1 MKVLKRKRL
10 LLMLSLPLVL
20 IMAGIVWSMVSK
32 IDAGPASYPIRLLEV
47 TEDGASQLSS
57 LKTGLTDFTVVTMS
71 MKRFVALRD
80 DLDGQ
85 YDGIYIGKGT
95 YSPVTLGNLKD
106 KDPSVRS
113 KAMNTSAVQNDITR
127 LRADDITKLFIDKG
141 LYVIFHEQTFLNQEK
156 SGASKGIL
164 YEAFNPLRS
173 STAKKSNVLFLND
186 NGLTDF
192 FNGLKTDSSILKQR
206 PQLEIT
212 NSSEIKNYVPAST
225 DGKIYVPGDKLKFN
239 FSVGNTID
247 LENHP
252 LTAKLYINLDKSI
265 AMSEQQ
271 VVASVKVNK
280 ATGTLEYTLPRTF
293 SGLLYWKLEIS
304 NPTSTLQL
312 KDYERG
318 SIRYRNEKTVV
329 KVLQVT
335 PAGTGTIPESSLKK
349 TVNMN
354 QDYLASTDYSLDITV
369 MTMDE
374 FNSYV
379 ENTYTKTQNYGLNG
393 VYDMLLFGFRDEYYL
408 KAIMKTRS
416 IEAVENFIGISHQ
429 SVMFTHDTVIN
440 LYGANTWVNNFKEIT
455 GQKDPVVNLGHNAL
469 NPSTKVKP
477 VNDGLLMQY
486 PFYLSQQNSD
496 GAQTSIDVPK
506 VAKTHNQ
513 YFTLDLEDPTVVPWY
528 NIISEPSN
536 TDQRT
541 PDDSWNHYYTY
552 SKSNVTYSGTGHLF
566 GSGLSS
572 SEAVFPVW
580 EQKLFVNTMYR
591 AFMGS
596 NHAPKITV
604 YAPDSGTVIPSYQDK
619 LTVSYSVADLD
630 LKDRSVT
637 TSLKFIVKG
646 TELTSPDYIIK
657 DRRVGSEETI
667 TQTFRN
673 PLSESGDIQIVITA
687 QDDQGASAS
696 PVTIPLTVKKVDSSL
711 SISRSQSATKIGRD
725 KTVTIDYSITP
736 KTLPLTEVQPPHQ
749 GKDNLVI
756 SNLRYEETF
765 APNLEISKEALPQG
779 FTRTG
784 SLTEGYT
791 ITATFDDI
799 KFLLTTVDGVK
810 YYKPVN
816 PNSTVDPL
824 IYKFTLSFIPKAA
837 QKYVLDNSSITF
849 DEIHA
854 VAEPVTTATASPTAV
869 ATVAATATATATP
882 TPTPIPTPVPIVDAF
897 DPSVSTTGSTLGL
910 AGDFNIF
917 ALKNI
922 DISIG
927 NLNVDG
933 NVAAGWDITMGNKSG
948 GVVIKPKGIM
958 IAGQDFTYNSNS
970 GSDTGIEINA
980 DITYGRNFNNN
991 VRSLSNIHGDIKQG
1005 NPINFDKTAAY
1016 LKALSVHLNTLSP
1029 AVSTKPVNGLLVFEG
1044 QRADYNV
1051 FKVSADDIKPGG
1063 MKFKIPK
1070 SSIAIVNI
1078 IGDSPQFTNIWYDFG
1093 ETDSSHILYNFPNA
1107 STLRTEGT
1115 FYGNFLAPLAIMRSD
1130 STNITGSIIVESFS
1144 VPGTLGGSM
1153 NAHLATLKG
1162 TLPLP
1167 AATAVP
1173 TAVPTATPVATATVT
1188 ATPAPTTAVAT
1199 QTVAPTVTP
1208 APLISVTLTFTRV
1221 DLEVIIE
1228 ITKITVRD
1236 ETILVDSPLSL
1247 QSLVTAIEPSDVE
1260 EKNKKPLWTIV
1271 SGSNIIEFTSDG
1283 VIKGIAAGQAKVTA
1297 TAQDGSNVISNTAT
1311 ITVNPLTPPEP
1322 IREITLTGDNSGTV
1336 NSSIDFTA
1344 SYTSQPVETGIS
1356 YSWTVTDADDNVV
1369 NHYLTTTG
1377 PASPIGAFNASQS
1390 GKYTITVTAYSN
1402 SNTAGTPASKIV
1414 TITNPLTDFTIEGA
1428 GSVFVGKSIELN
1440 LKNFVPNNAD
1450 IVPFKWDLVGD
1461 GIQFASLTKA
1471 STDTNDT
1478 KYNLT
1483 GIAPKDNITISVT
1496 AGGITRTK
1504 PIKIETLVLTDM
1516 QFTGTIVEMNVGDSR
1531 YLDQLLWFSPREIV
1545 LDDVRNQLNWEST
1558 FSGIASFQTPVD
1570 SSNRGKIY
1578 AHKSGSTLVTVQYAN
1593 NPLIKATILVKVNP
1607 LDTDDRY

>member
-1 MKVLKRKRL
+1 M
-10 LLMLSLPLVL
+10 
-20 IMAGIVWSMVSK
+20 
-32 IDAGPASYPIRLLEV
+32 
-47 TEDGASQLSS
+47 
-57 LKTGLTDFTVVTMS
+57 
-71 MKRFVALRD
+71 
-80 DLDGQ
+80 
-85 YDGIYIGKGT
+85 
-95 YSPVTLGNLKD
+95 
-106 KDPSVRS
+106 
-113 KAMNTSAVQNDITR
+113 
-127 LRADDITKLFIDKG
+127 
-141 LYVIFHEQTFLNQEK
+141 
-156 SGASKGIL
+156 
-164 YEAFNPLRS
+164 
-173 STAKKSNVLFLND
+173 
-186 NGLTDF
+186 
-192 FNGLKTDSSILKQR
+192 
-206 PQLEIT
+206 
-212 NSSEIKNYVPAST
+212 
-225 DGKIYVPGDKLKFN
+225 
-239 FSVGNTID
+239 
-247 LENHP
+247 
-252 LTAKLYINLDKSI
+252 
-265 AMSEQQ
+265 
-271 VVASVKVNK
+271 
-280 ATGTLEYTLPRTF
+280 
-293 SGLLYWKLEIS
+293 YWKLEIS

-312 KDYERG
+312 KDFERG

-416 IEAVENFIGISHQ
+416 IEAVKNFIGISHQ

-440 LYGANTWVNNFKEIT
+440 LYGGNTWVNNFKEIT
-455 GQKDPVVNLGHNAL
+455 GQKDPVINLGHNAL

-496 GAQTSIDVPK
+496 GAQTSVDVPK

-552 SKSNVTYSGTGHLF
+552 SKGNVTYSGTGHLF

-604 YAPDSGTVIPSYQDK
+604 YAPDSGRVIPSYQDS

-630 LKDRSVT
+630 LKDRSLT
-637 TSLKFIVKG
+637 TSLKFIVNG
-646 TELTSPDYIIK
+646 TELTSPDYITQ

-687 QDDQGASAS
+687 KDDQGASAS

-765 APNLEISKEALPQG
+765 APNLEISEEAIPHG

-791 ITATFDDI
+791 IKGTFEDI
-799 KFLLTTVDGVK
+799 TFQLTTVEGVK

-869 ATVAATATATATP
+869 ATVAATATPTP
-882 TPTPIPTPVPIVDAF
+882 IPTPIPTPVPTVAPPVFPGSTAPISGLGIPTDYSVYMLEDLNYSNTSFQNNGRTAAGRNISAQGFTVGTSLSGAVLVAGNNLTWGTYGGSIGGYAYYGNQLLRYPSYLKDKIIYDKSLPF
-897 DPSVSTTGSTLGL
+897 DRVSTNLLNLSAYLGSISGTAVDSTLANGRNNL
-910 AGDFNIF
+910 NLTGTNADLNIF
-917 ALKNI
+917 SVTLKDPTLIIGSVNI
-922 DISIG
+922 TAPADSTVVLNIPGAANSISNG
-927 NLNVDG
+927 SVTVTNV
-933 NVAAGWDITMGNKSG
+933 KSNHILFNFYQARSLTLESY
-948 GVVIKPKGIM
+948 GVVK
-958 IAGQDFTYNSNS
+958 
-970 GSDTGIEINA
+970 E
-980 DITYGRNFNNN
+980 
-991 VRSLSNIHGDIKQG
+991 
-1005 NPINFDKTAAY
+1005 
-1016 LKALSVHLNTLSP
+1016 
-1029 AVSTKPVNGLLVFEG
+1029 
-1044 QRADYNV
+1044 
-1051 FKVSADDIKPGG
+1051 
-1063 MKFKIPK
+1063 
-1070 SSIAIVNI
+1070 SILA
-1078 IGDSPQFTNIWYDFG
+1078 
-1093 ETDSSHILYNFPNA
+1093 PNA
-1107 STLRTEGT
+1107 L
-1115 FYGNFLAPLAIMRSD
+1115 I
-1130 STNITGSIIVESFS
+1130 NITGTYEGTIIGKTMQPVGNS
-1144 VPGTLGGSM
+1144 GITLNNTTPFNG
-1153 NAHLATLKG
+1153 A
-1162 TLPLP
+1162 LPTTP

-1173 TAVPTATPVATATVT
+1173 TAVTTATPVATAT

-1199 QTVAPTVTP
+1199 PTVAPTATP
-1208 APLISVTLTFTRV
+1208 APLISVTMTFA
-1221 DLEVIIE
+1221 EVRFEAITE
-1228 ITKITVRD
+1228 ISFISVHD
-1236 ETILVDSPLSL
+1236 ETILIDDTLTLGSITTILPDDATNQVL
-1247 QSLVTAIEPSDVE
+1247 
-1260 EKNKKPLWTIV
+1260 LWTIV

-1322 IREITLTGDNSGTV
+1322 IREMTLTGDNSGTV

-1356 YSWTVTDADDNVV
+1356 YRWTVKDAGGNEV
-1369 NHYLTTTG
+1369 NDYLTTTG
-1377 PASPIGAFNASQS
+1377 PTSPIGTFEALQR
-1390 GKYTITVTAYSN
+1390 GTYTITVTAYSN

-1440 LKNFVPNNAD
+1440 LNFVPNNAD
-1450 IVPFKWDLVGD
+1450 DFDIDWNLVGD
-1461 GIQFASLTKA
+1461 GEQYASLNRAT
-1471 STDTNDT
+1471 TDTKKT
-1478 KYNLT
+1478 KYILT
-1483 GIAPKDNITISVT
+1483 GNSPKDIVTISVT
-1496 AGGITRTK
+1496 AGGITRIK
-1504 PIKIETLVLTDM
+1504 PIKIETLALTDM

-1545 LDDVRNQLNWEST
+1545 LDDVRNKLNWEST

>member
-106 KDPSVRS
+106 TDPSVRS

-164 YEAFNPLRS
+164 YETFNPLRS
-173 STAKKSNVLFLND
+173 SAAKKSNVLFLND

-212 NSSEIKNYVPAST
+212 NSSEIKNYVPATT

-239 FSVGNTID
+239 FSVSNTID
-247 LENHP
+247 LEGHP

-271 VVASVKVNK
+271 VVTSVKVNK

-312 KDYERG
+312 KDFERG
-318 SIRYRNEKTVV
+318 SIRYRNERTVV

-416 IEAVENFIGISHQ
+416 IEAVKNFIGISHQ

-440 LYGANTWVNNFKEIT
+440 LYGGNTWVNNFKEIT
-455 GQKDPVVNLGHNAL
+455 GQKDPVINLGHNAL

-496 GAQTSIDVPK
+496 GAQSSVDVPK

-528 NIISEPSN
+528 NIISESSDK
-536 TDQRT
+536 DQRT

-552 SKSNVTYSGTGHLF
+552 SKGNVTYSGTGHLF
-566 GSGLSS
+566 GSG
-572 SEAVFPVW
+572 SETVFPAW

-596 NHAPKITV
+596 NHAPSITV
-604 YAPDSGTVIPSYQDK
+604 YTPDKGTVIPSYQDK
-619 LTVSYSVADLD
+619 LTVSYSVDDLD

-637 TSLKFIVKG
+637 TSLKFIVNG
-646 TELTSPDYIIK
+646 TEMTSPDYIIK

-765 APNLEISKEALPQG
+765 APNLEISAEALPQG

-784 SLTEGYT
+784 SLKEGYT

-854 VAEPVTTATASPTAV
+854 VAEPVTTATPAPTP
-869 ATVAATATATATP
+869 TP
-882 TPTPIPTPVPIVDAF
+882 TPTPIVTAAPTPVPTIAPPVF
-897 DPSVSTTGSTLGL
+897 PGSTAPISGLGIAKDYTVFMLKDIRYDNNSFQNRGRTAAGRNVKAQSFTLGDKLTDAVLVVGNDLYWGSWGGSISGKGYYGNNIEMHAYLSEQERANITKGSPLDFATIGSQLISRSAYLASL
-910 AGDFNIF
+910 AGNDITVNEESDLDVTGKNKDLNIF
-917 ALKNI
+917 
-922 DISIG
+922 
-927 NLNVDG
+927 NV
-933 NVAAGWDITMGNKSG
+933 
-948 GVVIKPKGIM
+948 KP
-958 IAGQDFTYNSNS
+958 SN
-970 GSDTGIEINA
+970 
-980 DITYGRNFNNN
+980 
-991 VRSLSNIHGDIKQG
+991 LSNINLHSLKINAPADSTVLINIAGESIRFINGSVFITGGVSNNHIILNFYQAKSLTVESYGDINQ
-1005 NPINFDKTAAY
+1005 
-1016 LKALSVHLNTLSP
+1016 
-1029 AVSTKPVNGLLVFEG
+1029 
-1044 QRADYNV
+1044 
-1051 FKVSADDIKPGG
+1051 
-1063 MKFKIPK
+1063 
-1070 SSIAIVNI
+1070 SI
-1078 IGDSPQFTNIWYDFG
+1078 
-1093 ETDSSHILYNFPNA
+1093 
-1107 STLRTEGT
+1107 
-1115 FYGNFLAPLAIMRSD
+1115 LAPLA
-1130 STNITGSIIVESFS
+1130 NINLTGNFNGNIIGESLI
-1144 VPGTLGGSM
+1144 TIGS
-1153 NAHLATLKG
+1153 NGIGIGYSPFEG
-1162 TLPLP
+1162 TLPTVP

-1173 TAVPTATPVATATVT
+1173 TAVPTATATPVATAT

-1199 QTVAPTVTP
+1199 PTATP
-1208 APLISVTLTFTRV
+1208 APIISVTLTFTRV

-1247 QSLVTAIEPSDVE
+1247 QSLVTAIEPSDVAE
-1260 EKNKKPLWTIV
+1260 ENKSLLWTIV
-1271 SGSNIIEFTSDG
+1271 SGSNVIEFTSDD
-1283 VIKGIAAGQAKVTA
+1283 VIKGIAAGEARITA

-1311 ITVNPLTPPEP
+1311 ITVRNPEPPEP
-1322 IREITLTGDNSGTV
+1322 IRVITLTGEESGTV
-1336 NSSIDFTA
+1336 NSPINLTVV
-1344 SYTSQPVETGIS
+1344 YTSNPVETDVRYI
-1356 YSWTVTDADDNVV
+1356 WTVAHSDGNAV
-1369 NHYLTTTG
+1369 NNYLTTTG
-1377 PASPIGAFNASQS
+1377 PASPVGTFNAPQS
-1390 GKYTITVTAYSN
+1390 GEYYITVTANSN
-1402 SNTAGTPASKIV
+1402 SNTVGTPITKKV

-1440 LKNFVPNNAD
+1440 LKNFAPNNAD
-1450 IVPFKWDLVGD
+1450 DYTINWSLVGD
-1461 GIQFASLTKA
+1461 GDQFANLTKA

-1483 GIAPKDNITISVT
+1483 GIAPKDIVTISVT

-1504 PIKIETLVLTDM
+1504 QIKIESLVLTDM

-1531 YLDQLLWFSPREIV
+1531 YLDQLLWFSPREIT
-1545 LDDVRNQLNWEST
+1545 LDDVRNQLDWEST

-1570 SSNRGKIY
+1570 SNNRGKIH